1 MAFVACKKGETYLRI
16 CKVSTAVR
24 FSRKLLCVCT
34 HFGKGY
40 QNEVSLIFIPWFSS
54 YVRTDKPA
62 GKLILIS
69 VTCCDVRSGKRI
81 EVLLLL
87 RILTSHIASAVFFS
101 VFGIYILKY
110 FMIWRSWLR
119 HCATSQK
126 VAGTIPDGVIGI
138 FLWDIPSGR
147 TIALALTEPTIEMST
162 RNNSWG

>member
-1 MAFVACKKGETYLRI
+1 
-16 CKVSTAVR
+16 
-24 FSRKLLCVCT
+24 
-34 HFGKGY
+34 
-40 QNEVSLIFIPWFSS
+40 
-54 YVRTDKPA
+54 VRTDKPA

-87 RILTSHIASAVFFS
+87 RMLTSHIASAVFFS
-101 VFGIYILKY
+101 VFGIYVLKY

-138 FLWDIPSGR
+138 YLLRYSFRPHYCPGVDR
-147 TIALALTEPTIEMST
+147 AYD
-162 RNNSWG
+162 RNEYQE